1 MVLADTEV
9 CWEEVGRCGCVGVT
23 QTDTGGG
30 SVSNCALVKQAAR
43 CERPA
48 RVTRLMRRKPDKS
61 PAAVKAEHTNKRKWC
76 HRQKP

>member
-23 QTDTGGG
+23 QIDTVGG

-48 RVTRLMRRKPDKS
+48 RVTRLMRR
-61 PAAVKAEHTNKRKWC
+61 ET
-76 HRQKP
+76 RQEPSGCES